1 METGVAAAE
10 VAEKPHHHLQ
20 HEWLMV
26 MMMAWVSASPSDNAP
41 IAFSGSRFAPSA
53 VEKDFMTPCHL
64 YKSDFLGLD
73 LNSKK
78 QIRAIH

>member
-26 MMMAWVSASPSDNAP
+26 MMAWVSASPSDNAP

-64 YKSDFLGLD
+64 YNSDFLGLD
-73 LNSKK
+73 LTSKK

>member
-26 MMMAWVSASPSDNAP
+26 MMMAWVSASPSPSDNAP

-53 VEKDFMTPCHL
+53 VEKDVMTLCHL
-64 YKSDFLGLD
+64 IPISL
-73 LNSKK
+73 
-78 QIRAIH
+78 I